1 MSMRGRLRRLQ
12 RVARGNLES
21 FVLMDGSHYYYDL
34 ASPELFLHALDL
46 HLGRGEKWP
55 EPPEVYR
62 KMCEARDPAAVLGK
76 LRPDAPRGAFVNPAD
91 LYDPDVLVRERRL
104 VPVPLEPPENLAE

>member
-1 MSMRGRLRRLQ
+1 LRRLQ

-21 FVLMDGSHYYYDL
+21 FVLVDGSHYYYDP

-55 EPPEVYR
+55 EPPEGYR
-62 KMCEARDPAAVLGK
+62 KMCEARDPAAALEK
-76 LRPDAPRGAFVNPAD
+76 LRPENPQVAFVNPAD
-91 LYDPDVLVRERRL
+91 LFDPDALVRERRL
-104 VPVPLEPPENLAE
+104 VPIAMEPPETLTE